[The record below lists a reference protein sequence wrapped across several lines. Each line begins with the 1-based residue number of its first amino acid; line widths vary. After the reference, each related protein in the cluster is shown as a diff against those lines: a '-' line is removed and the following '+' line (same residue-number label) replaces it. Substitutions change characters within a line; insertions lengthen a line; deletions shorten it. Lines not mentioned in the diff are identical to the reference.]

1 MYISTA
7 YLCSGFQIRNRYE
20 KVTEELQCDAGWE
33 AAEGALRGIGG
44 TVAGEKV

>member
-7 YLCSGFQIRNRYE
+7 YLCSGFQIRHE
-20 KVTEELQCDAGWE
+20 KITEELQCDAGWE
-33 AAEGALRGIGG
+33 AAEGALRGIVG